1 MEHTLDRLMD
11 PLEGCPV
18 QVFLPPHK
26 VFNFML
32 NHPVFAET
40 RIGAQAEV
48 LRERGPRGCAA
59 AGARG
64 IPSQHAPCS
73 HVHTCR
79 ARVRPV

>member
-1 MEHTLDRLMD
+1 LEHTLDRLMD

-32 NHPVFAET
+32 NHPIFAET

-48 LRERGPRGCAA
+48 LRERGPRGRA
-59 AGARG
+59 AGCARE
-64 IPSQHAPCS
+64 A
-73 HVHTCR
+73 VAACR
-79 ARVRPV
+79 AQSCASPCTRARPF